1 MKYARSIVISIV
13 VVAGGLVALATPA
26 AATALGNRTFVDNTD
41 FKSFGVGG
49 MRGSGS
55 GTITVEGISGTVN
68 QALLYWNGP
77 TDGTTSN
84 AAVTFNGNP
93 ITTGVDIG
101 PSDDNC
107 WPFTDSHSYRA
118 DVTEFVPGDGSYYLT
133 DFTNG
138 AGADV
143 NGASL
148 IVFFNDSYQAN
159 NSDVTMVEGNDSN
172 VPGNGFD
179 SDGWNS
185 TIPNVAY
192 ASGAANLQLHV
203 SDGQSFPDDKVD
215 INGQPFLPTGN
226 NFAGNSVP
234 GSGAG
239 TNGNL
244 WDIKDYPITLS
255 SGSNDLILTSPYLN
269 DCLSLVVALVDVPSE
284 QPTEHMLSVEVSGDG
299 EVYTDDGPGISCP
312 GIDGPCSNQFPDG
325 SEVTLTATADEGS
338 DFTGWTGCDSTDGN
352 LCYVTMG
359 ADKNVTATFVHQNT
373 LTVTN
378 PGTGTGTITFGSGE
392 SPPTCTLGPS
402 TSCSKTFS
410 PGTIVTLSAA
420 AASGSNFSGWSGEG
434 CSGTGTCT
442 VTMNAAKSVI
452 ASFNQNSTSN
462 STSGYVPPGGT
473 IQTCQSTSSTDN
485 TCSAITLPSG
495 GPGAT
500 ITITEQAGS
509 TSTICSGPC
518 SNQTTFY
525 SITCT
530 PAMPC
535 YTDTKKPVKVI
546 LRYKLPGTST
556 KADMYFQHA
565 STTTS
570 FKIPDCKKNGIAN
583 PNPCVSAR
591 NRLGIG
597 NNDLQVQVLVTS
609 DDPTIGKR

>member
-1 MKYARSIVISIV
+1 MRYARSIVICLFVIGSVLQVPLTASANPELSVQSINGETVTADILASRLAGDGVSV
-13 VVAGGLVALATPA
+13 VGPATYSPGAPNASGTFSGGEGIIGFGSGILLTSGNVNNVVGPNNFDNITADNGGDGDLDLTALSGFPTNDASVLEFNFTTDQPTVFFQYVFASDEYNEFSNSLYNDTFGFFVNNTNCATVAGLPITVNTINQTSHSDLYRNNDLNDGGGSINTEMDGLTTVLTCEATNLNVGPESTNHIKLAIADATDYAYDSAVFLEAGSFSTTPPD
-26 AATALGNRTFVDNTD
+26 RTLSVTTTTT
-41 FKSFGVGG
+41 GG
-49 MRGSGS
+49 GSGNVTS
-55 GTITVEGISGTVN
+55 DPAGI
-68 QALLYWNGP
+68 
-77 TDGTTSN
+77 D
-84 AAVTFNGNP
+84 
-93 ITTGVDIG
+93 
-101 PSDDNC
+101 
-107 WPFTDSHSYRA
+107 
-118 DVTEFVPGDGSYYLT
+118 
-133 DFTNG
+133 
-138 AGADV
+138 
-143 NGASL
+143 
-148 IVFFNDSYQAN
+148 
-159 NSDVTMVEGNDSN
+159 
-172 VPGNGFD
+172 
-179 SDGWNS
+179 
-185 TIPNVAY
+185 
-192 ASGAANLQLHV
+192 
-203 SDGQSFPDDKVD
+203 
-215 INGQPFLPTGN
+215 
-226 NFAGNSVP
+226 
-234 GSGAG
+234 
-239 TNGNL
+239 
-244 WDIKDYPITLS
+244 
-255 SGSNDLILTSPYLN
+255 
-269 DCLSLVVALVDVPSE
+269 
-284 QPTEHMLSVEVSGDG
+284 
-299 EVYTDDGPGISCP
+299 CP
-312 GIDGPCSNQFPDG
+312 GTEACSSQFEDTTN
-325 SEVTLTATADEGS
+325 VTLTATPGEGS
-338 DFTGWTGCDSTDGN
+338 DFGEWAGCDSTDGN
-352 LCYVTMG
+352 ICNVTMD
-359 ADKNVTATFVHQNT
+359 ADKDVTASFVVHQNA

-378 PGTGTGTITFGSGE
+378 PGSGTGTVTFGSGE

-402 TSCSKTFS
+402 TSCSKTFY
-410 PGTIVTLSAA
+410 PGTIVTLFAA

-509 TSTICSGPC
+509 TSTICNGPC

-530 PAMPC
+530 PATPC

-546 LRYKLPGTST
+546 LRYKLQGTST

-591 NRLGIG
+591 KRLGIG